1 MKEEKEVSF
10 FKKIIICIKDFEKYP
25 EMATKSWKIVLAYF
39 VKLLLVFVVIAS
51 LTSVYGLI
59 REFQKE
65 LQYVKE
71 ELPEFVFENGK
82 LQMEQ
87 QEPIVI
93 QNKDN
98 LFSTIII
105 DTNAVDTETLEKDK
119 QILQKAENGI
129 LLLQDEMVIKTQMAT
144 QPVTYSYTSFFVNST
159 MQTYTKQDLLQ
170 FFSGTNLLLISIGIF
185 FMMLIYLFVL
195 YFISTWLD
203 IILLALFGF
212 FTALLLRIHL
222 RFSAMCKIVI
232 YSLTLPILLNI
243 GTILIETFTTLRIE
257 YFQMMY
263 IGIAYIY
270 IITAILMIKSDI
282 LKSQKELTK
291 IIEEQA
297 KVREELQKQKE
308 QEEEEEQEKQR
319 EKQKEEQRKKEKKE
333 QQEKD
338 KNVGNNEPQGE
349 NA

>member
-129 LLLQDEMVIKTQMAT
+129 LLLQD
-144 QPVTYSYTSFFVNST
+144 ST

-308 QEEEEEQEKQR
+308 QEEEEEQKEQR